1 MEERDEFFVDEAER
15 LAEAEERLHKGSP
28 VAEPQDPRMCVF
40 AAGGIWESS
49 GSHFEGSLKFE
60 VEV

>member
-28 VAEPQDPRMCVF
+28 VAEPQGPRRCVF

-49 GSHFEGSLKFE
+49 GSHFEGSLEFE
-60 VEV
+60 VEI